1 MIKLTLFTLL
11 TLIPA
16 QSAVVLNDNFETG
29 ALSPSKWLIPGSG
42 QIVADPLN
50 PNNKVLNFAQLKA
63 GGDLFSVPLDL
74 SNSPTITIEFD
85 YLGIYT
91 GDNVSTDTGG
101 FVIMDI
107 PNSFAGW
114 VLLGTS
120 TAGGPLRPNM
130 LNLTNGVWHH
140 IALTIPATLVG
151 AGNGS
156 KFVLEQ
162 WNGSTN
168 AAGNAYFDNILVS
181 TNPVPEPSSLLL
193 AGLGVLL
200 IAAGRQRRTHV

>member
-1 MIKLTLFTLL
+1 MKIAMLVALVGLPFTAVAAPNGPDVTHLNTSTTDTSGFANHGVVGSVRAYTL
-11 TLIPA
+11 
-16 QSAVVLNDNFETG
+16 
-29 ALSPSKWLIPGSG
+29 GS
-42 QIVADPLN
+42 
-50 PNNKVLNFAQLKA
+50 
-63 GGDLFSVPLDL
+63 
-74 SNSPTITIEFD
+74 
-85 YLGIYT
+85 YT
-91 GDNVSTDTGG
+91 CNISTDTGG

-130 LNLTNGVWHH
+130 LNLANGVWHH

-168 AAGNAYFDNILVS
+168 AAGNAYFDNISVS